1 MAGISFI
8 NYIVDTMYYKTNPNF
23 DAENTIEISINEEV
37 FADID
42 ISKEEDVAIITLQ
55 AKLKETSDVPF
66 SFDAS
71 IVGYFEYNSE
81 ESDGIQ
87 FKEFLKTNAIA
98 ILFPYLRSIVS
109 ELTGKSNRFLSY
121 NMPVRNIAHE
131 IAEKGNINITEG

>member
-23 DAENTIEISINEEV
+23 DAKNNEKISINEEI

-42 ISKEEDVAIITLQ
+42 ISKEENVAIITLQ
-55 AKLKETSDVPF
+55 AKLEEAKEVPF

-71 IVGYFEYNSE
+71 IVGYFEFNPEKSG
-81 ESDGIQ
+81 GIE
-87 FKEFLKTNAIA
+87 FKDFLKTNAIA

-109 ELTGKSNRFLSY
+109 ELTGKSNRFPSY
-121 NMPVRNIAHE
+121 NMPVRNIAYE
-131 IAEKGNINITEG
+131 IAENGNINITED

>member
-23 DAENTIEISINEEV
+23 DAENTIEISIHEEV

-71 IVGYFEYNSE
+71 IVDILN
-81 ESDGIQ
+81 II
-87 FKEFLKTNAIA
+87 LKNQMVFN
-98 ILFPYLRSIVS
+98 LKNF
-109 ELTGKSNRFLSY
+109 
-121 NMPVRNIAHE
+121 
-131 IAEKGNINITEG
+131 

>member
-1 MAGISFI
+1 M
-8 NYIVDTMYYKTNPNF
+8 
-23 DAENTIEISINEEV
+23 
-37 FADID
+37 
-42 ISKEEDVAIITLQ
+42 AIITLQ

-71 IVGYFEYNSE
+71 IVDILNIILKNQMVFNLK
-81 ESDGIQ
+81 I
-87 FKEFLKTNAIA
+87 FKTNAIA

-109 ELTGKSNRFLSY
+109 ELTGKSNRFPSY

>member
-23 DAENTIEISINEEV
+23 DAENTIEISIHEEV

-66 SFDAS
+66 F
-71 IVGYFEYNSE
+71 I
-81 ESDGIQ
+81 
-87 FKEFLKTNAIA
+87 
-98 ILFPYLRSIVS
+98 
-109 ELTGKSNRFLSY
+109 
-121 NMPVRNIAHE
+121 
-131 IAEKGNINITEG
+131 